1 MTQTTPQWEYRHF
14 VLVNAVPLIVV
25 GGLAFCLG
33 VLWILFRWRGW
44 CCDCRQWLYDNVV
57 KEAVLFVFKDILK
70 ETGSQE
76 GVEND
81 DQQLEFKDV
90 GVHQDKKSQ
99 TIQFLFLVL
108 TSAIFFAITAFW
120 DILLFIETAKSVCVF
135 GLACFL
141 DDDNLTFTSKPVEC
155 HCTTLAPSC
164 DEDSSNG
171 TTLRCFELVLDYP
184 VAAGVATGLYTLT
197 MFIITL
203 GFALFFKIWKKT
215 ERLLWIVQVIFSI
228 LLFGL
233 VNVVLY
239 VSAVYDFMSKDLQN
253 SLQFFAGYWAFN
265 VSLWFPYE
273 YVLKRPSS
281 NAERNILLGNP
292 QQGNDGINSVRYGT
306 GNT

>member
-14 VLVNAVPLIVV
+14 GSVNTVPLIVV
-25 GGLAFCLG
+25 GGLAVCLG
-33 VLWILFRWRGW
+33 VLWILLRWRGW

-81 DQQLEFKDV
+81 DKQLEFKDV

-108 TSAIFFAITAFW
+108 TLATFFAITAFW
-120 DILLFIETAKSVCVF
+120 DIFLFKETDKSVCVF

-141 DDDNLTFTSKPVEC
+141 DDDNLTSTSKPVEC

-184 VAAGVATGLYTLT
+184 LAAGVATGLYTLT
-197 MFIITL
+197 MFIIRL

-215 ERLLWIVQVIFSI
+215 ERLYIVQVIFFI
-228 LLFGL
+228 LLCGL
-233 VNVVLY
+233 VSIVY
-239 VSAVYDFMSKDLQN
+239 VSAVDDFLSNNLQD
-253 SLQFFAGYWAFN
+253 SLQFFAGYCAFIL
-265 VSLWFPYE
+265 SLLFPYDL
-273 YVLKRPSS
+273 VLKRPSS
-281 NAERNILLGNP
+281 NAERNRLLGNP
-292 QQGNDGINSVRYGT
+292 QQGNDGINSDQYGT